1 MSTLLPNSLR
11 WGILEVVG
19 IEGIKPPCTK
29 EGKTK
34 RQRRKMR
41 GARRVLLSKDKSV
54 LEMNYFHQLQ
64 VTCRVQLAEAICS
77 TCLWLKTPLFH
88 NMDKS
93 QRWMGTKHFRC
104 RIQRCSAGSSEQS
117 QMCHKPRSAE
127 GGRSYLVKIEGRPH
141 PLLAVMKITWI
152 LCLML
157 LSCCCKCEAMFT
169 SIEVAVCDL
178 NCLVKYSIAIFS

>member
-1 MSTLLPNSLR
+1 MSTLLPNSLC

-41 GARRVLLSKDKSV
+41 GAWRVLLSKDKSV

-77 TCLWLKTPLFH
+77 TCLWLKTPLFL

-117 QMCHKPRSAE
+117 QMMCHKPRSAE
-127 GGRSYLVKIEGRPH
+127 REEELLGENKRLASPTAHGHENNLNSLFDVAQLLLQMWGNVYLYR
-141 PLLAVMKITWI
+141 
-152 LCLML
+152 
-157 LSCCCKCEAMFT
+157 SCCMWFKL
-169 SIEVAVCDL
+169 S
-178 NCLVKYSIAIFS
+178 S